1 MSALGRP
8 RAFDR
13 DAALNDAML
22 IFWRK
27 GFLATSMSDL
37 CEAMGIR
44 SPSLYAAFGS
54 KESLYIDAIERYV
67 STVRPLVWGHLED
80 ASSARAGIEA
90 LLQASAGLL
99 PGVADFPR
107 GCMVTLATDSEECP
121 GNIPEAVKRA
131 RLDGLAL
138 IRGRLERAVASGELP
153 KTTDLGRL
161 SRFYLGVFQGMAV
174 QARDGASP
182 EELAGIADVAM
193 AAWPGKAPARR

>member
-8 RAFDR
+8 RGFDR
-13 DAALNDAML
+13 DAALDAAML
-22 IFWRK
+22 VFWRK
-27 GFLATSMSDL
+27 GFLATSMNDL

-54 KESLYIDAIERYV
+54 KESLYVDAIDRYI
-67 STVRPLVWGHLED
+67 STVRPLVWDHIED
-80 ASSARAGIEA
+80 ASSARAGIAA
-90 LLQASAGLL
+90 LLHASAGLL

-107 GCMVTLATDSEECP
+107 GCMVTLALASEECP
-121 GNIPEAVKRA
+121 GDIPETVKRA

-138 IRGRLERAVASGELP
+138 VRDRLERAVASGELP
-153 KTTDLGRL
+153 KTTDAGRL
-161 SRFYLGVFQGMAV
+161 SRFYLSVFQGMAI

-193 AAWPGKAPARR
+193 AAWPGKGAAHP